1 VNCAAIPQSL
11 IATELFG
18 HEEGAFIG
26 AMRRRAGRFEA
37 ADTGTI
43 FLDEIGELPVE
54 TQIALLRVLQDQE
67 FERIGST
74 EPLKVDVR
82 DNQRTKT
89 NHIRESGQM
98 ASIYK
103 AVEVAARLLRYDC
116 SRNMESSTPGSGQ

>member
-1 VNCAAIPQSL
+1 MNCAAIPQSL

-89 NHIRESGQM
+89 SHIR
-98 ASIYK
+98 
-103 AVEVAARLLRYDC
+103 
-116 SRNMESSTPGSGQ
+116 